1 MTFATKAFPYRRAMA
16 VLLLLAAR
24 AAAADA
30 QGYVYEPSGPAAP
43 TVRWFL
49 DSGASL
55 TEGAAANLFSTGWT
69 AGTGLSIRPD
79 PSSGLLLR
87 PELDY
92 SRFEVTSQYLGPTP
106 NNGNMQTVTGY
117 LNAALDTPV
126 SSWLRLYAT
135 GGVGAG
141 WRRIELTPNSAYCS
155 AFVCGGSG
163 GSGASSSD
171 TTKLAWDAGVGMDF
185 VLPSGQAWFLEARWE
200 RIETQ
205 QPTEL
210 LPIRF
215 GFRF

>member
-1 MTFATKAFPYRRAMA
+1 MSSATTASPYRRALV
-16 VLLLLAAR
+16 VLLLGVR
-24 AAAADA
+24 AAPAEA
-30 QGYVYEPSGPAAP
+30 QGYVYEPAGPAAP

-55 TEGAAANLFSTGWT
+55 TEGAAANLFGTGWT

-92 SRFEVTSQYLGPTP
+92 SRFEVTSQFLGPGP

-126 SSWLRLYAT
+126 GSWLRLYAT
-135 GGVGAG
+135 GGIGAG

-155 AFVCGGSG
+155 AFLCGGS

-171 TTKLAWDAGVGMDF
+171 TTKFAWDAGVGMDF
-185 VLPSGQAWFLEARWE
+185 MLPSGQAWFLEARWE